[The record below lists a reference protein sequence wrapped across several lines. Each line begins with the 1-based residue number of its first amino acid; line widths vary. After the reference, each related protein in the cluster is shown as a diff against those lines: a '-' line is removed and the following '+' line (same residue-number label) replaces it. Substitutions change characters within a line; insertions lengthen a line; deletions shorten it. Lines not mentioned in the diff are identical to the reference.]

1 MLMSGNKSLY
11 IHYPFCKKK
20 CPYCHFFVI
29 PEDQDGQ
36 KTWLKGILKEL
47 SLYSIVDPLT
57 VYFGGGT
64 PSLMPPE
71 YIEQILF
78 SNPQEV
84 TIEINPEGIT
94 KEKLKAFKK
103 AGINRCSVGVQSLQK
118 EELIL
123 LGREHAP
130 DRIEELLYTLADVGF
145 ENVSIDLMYDVPGQT
160 FESLKKSLNGLLK
173 LPFTHLSLYNLTIE
187 PHTSFY
193 KRRQALEKMR
203 PSPEVSQE
211 QFLYVRER
219 LIEAGF
225 EHYEISAFAKK
236 GFRAIHN
243 SGYWLGREFYGI
255 GPSSFSF
262 LDNVRRQNIPHLE
275 KWWRALEKGEKPI
288 SLEDPLPPEERLL
301 ELLAVNL
308 RWLDGIDLI
317 AFQEKWGPLPPRTF
331 KTLNKLEDLG
341 LIEKGPKLTLK
352 GIFVF
357 DQIAVELL

>member
-1 MLMSGNKSLY
+1 MSGNKSLY

-64 PSLMPPE
+64 PSFMPPE

-130 DRIEELLYTLADVGF
+130 DRIEELL
-145 ENVSIDLMYDVPGQT
+145 
-160 FESLKKSLNGLLK
+160 
-173 LPFTHLSLYNLTIE
+173 
-187 PHTSFY
+187 
-193 KRRQALEKMR
+193 
-203 PSPEVSQE
+203 
-211 QFLYVRER
+211 
-219 LIEAGF
+219 
-225 EHYEISAFAKK
+225 
-236 GFRAIHN
+236 IHF
-243 SGYWLGREFYGI
+243 GRCRF
-255 GPSSFSF
+255 
-262 LDNVRRQNIPHLE
+262 
-275 KWWRALEKGEKPI
+275 
-288 SLEDPLPPEERLL
+288 
-301 ELLAVNL
+301 
-308 RWLDGIDLI
+308 
-317 AFQEKWGPLPPRTF
+317 
-331 KTLNKLEDLG
+331 
-341 LIEKGPKLTLK
+341 
-352 GIFVF
+352 
-357 DQIAVELL
+357 

>member
-1 MLMSGNKSLY
+1 
-11 IHYPFCKKK
+11 
-20 CPYCHFFVI
+20 
-29 PEDQDGQ
+29 
-36 KTWLKGILKEL
+36 
-47 SLYSIVDPLT
+47 
-57 VYFGGGT
+57 
-64 PSLMPPE
+64 
-71 YIEQILF
+71 
-78 SNPQEV
+78 
-84 TIEINPEGIT
+84 
-94 KEKLKAFKK
+94 
-103 AGINRCSVGVQSLQK
+103 
-118 EELIL
+118 
-123 LGREHAP
+123 
-130 DRIEELLYTLADVGF
+130 
-145 ENVSIDLMYDVPGQT
+145 MYDVPGQT

-203 PSPEVSQE
+203 PSPEVSEE